1 MKFETKFNIGDEV
14 YRITNQ
20 QEQNFD
26 VCPVCKG
33 KKKVF
38 ISTELGQAAT
48 ESKCPNCYGKGKVVN
63 YIKGYHFEL
72 AKINKV
78 SVKVTERGHKE
89 IKYGLIRSNLTRTTS
104 LEHLVFA
111 TESEAQKKCDY
122 LNQKE
127 SEKKNARKH

>member
-1 MKFETKFNIGDEV
+1 MKFESKFNIGDEV
-14 YRITNQ
+14 YHITNQ
-20 QEQNFD
+20 QEQNLD

-33 KKKVF
+33 KRKVF
-38 ISTELGQAAT
+38 ISTEPGQTAT

-63 YIKGYHFEL
+63 YIKGYHFEVV
-72 AKINKV
+72 KINKV
-78 SVKVTERGHKE
+78 SVKVTERGYKE

-104 LEHLVFA
+104 LEHLVFP
-111 TESEAQKKCDY
+111 TELEAQKKCDY